1 MSTSIFICQLPQDK
15 QKQIEKSIT
24 NFLKLYGYNKQEIQ
38 EISENAMCSR
48 LCDLSENININDI
61 IK

>member
-24 NFLKLYGYNKQEIQ
+24 NFLKLYGYNKYEIQ
-38 EISENAMCSR
+38 EISENAMNSR
-48 LCDLSENININDI
+48 LCDISDNINILEFI
-61 IK
+61 

>member
-1 MSTSIFICQLPQDK
+1 MSTTIFICQLPEDK

-48 LCDLSENININDI
+48 LCDLSENINIYEFI
-61 IK
+61 

>member
-38 EISENAMCSR
+38 EISENAMNSR
-48 LCDLSENININDI
+48 LCDISENINIYEFI
-61 IK
+61 

>member
-24 NFLKLYGYNKQEIQ
+24 NFLKLYGYNKHEIP
-38 EISENAMCSR
+38 EIVNNAMNSR
-48 LCDLSENININDI
+48 ICDISENINVYEFI
-61 IK
+61 